1 MEIMLTLYKDNT
13 FWCFYGHAVCDFND
27 FNGIICWWFY
37 FAYLVADAYFGVNVD
52 YNLSIQFN
60 TKRLSFVCFCLLAML
75 LFVSVEYFLTKQ
87 CWRSLGNIR
96 PGPKGWNRISLFTYA
111 KNWMVFFKSNFRIPP
126 FSFDIDFKQHC
137 FPIDKTLYSSG
148 FCKKRYFGGWWKGH
162 CLKIILQ
169 FDRSVNGSD
178 AKAHS
183 QKLVTRCTK
192 CTQLIK
198 LDLDKEQKKGKANE
212 IDENPLLKKA
222 NPI

>member
-1 MEIMLTLYKDNT
+1 MLIL
-13 FWCFYGHAVCDFND
+13 GLML
-27 FNGIICWWFY
+27 IIILC
-37 FAYLVADAYFGVNVD
+37 
-52 YNLSIQFN
+52 LSIQFN

-96 PGPKGWNRISLFTYA
+96 PGPKGWNRIFLFTYA

-126 FSFDIDFKQHC
+126 FSFDIDFKQQC

-198 LDLDKEQKKGKANE
+198 LDLDKEQRKGKANE

>member
-1 MEIMLTLYKDNT
+1 MALRLKCVCWWWGKYTPEWQNRLSSIKSLGHCGSTPQSNLQEMEIMLTLYKDNT
-13 FWCFYGHAVCDFND
+13 FWCFYGHVVCDFND

-75 LFVSVEYFLTKQ
+75 LLVSVEYFLTKQ

-148 FCKKRYFGGWWKGH
+148 FCKKRYFGGW
-162 CLKIILQ
+162 
-169 FDRSVNGSD
+169 
-178 AKAHS
+178 
-183 QKLVTRCTK
+183 
-192 CTQLIK
+192 
-198 LDLDKEQKKGKANE
+198 
-212 IDENPLLKKA
+212 
-222 NPI
+222 